1 MYPCNPSSETSWR
14 KLEELNKFVDVS
26 SFENEPILKVDPK
39 ALEVLAKEAFHDISH
54 FLRPGHL
61 EQLREILD
69 DPDASP
75 NDRFVALDLL
85 RNSQIAAEGI
95 LPMCQDTGTAII
107 LAKKGDVFGLLVGWS
122 CFVKGYRKDLCN

>member
-61 EQLREILD
+61 EQLRMILD
-69 DPDASP
+69 DPDASLMT
-75 NDRFVALDLL
+75 AL
-85 RNSQIAAEGI
+85 
-95 LPMCQDTGTAII
+95 LP
-107 LAKKGDVFGLLVGWS
+107 
-122 CFVKGYRKDLCN
+122 